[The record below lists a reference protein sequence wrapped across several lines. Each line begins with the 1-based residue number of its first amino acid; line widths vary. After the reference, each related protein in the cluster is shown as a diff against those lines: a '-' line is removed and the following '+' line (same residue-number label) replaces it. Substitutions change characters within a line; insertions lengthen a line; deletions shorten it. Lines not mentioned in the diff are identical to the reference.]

1 MKRTTEMR
9 DPSSVGID
17 ARPVEEILKVINAED
32 ATIAGVIR
40 GQIPKIAEAA
50 EAVAEVVSGGGR
62 VFFVGAGTS
71 GRLGIIEAAEMPP
84 TFGLPCE
91 VFQGIIAGGPEAMF
105 RSAEAA
111 EDDEASGVAALD
123 ERGFDPNDLL
133 VALSASGGTPFVQGA
148 LKRARGLGARTVSV
162 TCNSGAAVSGLAE
175 VPIVVEVGPEVVAGS
190 TRMKAGTAQKLVLNM
205 VTVAAMARLGRV
217 YDGYMV
223 GVQATSAKL
232 RERGEFIVME
242 IVGVEREEAAGVLE
256 EAGGDVRVAVI
267 MAARSASPEGAR
279 RALKEAGGSLRR
291 ALEGLG
297 AEDS

>member
-1 MKRTTEMR
+1 
-9 DPSSVGID
+9 
-17 ARPVEEILKVINAED
+17 
-32 ATIAGVIR
+32 
-40 GQIPKIAEAA
+40 
-50 EAVAEVVSGGGR
+50 
-62 VFFVGAGTS
+62 
-71 GRLGIIEAAEMPP
+71 
-84 TFGLPCE
+84 
-91 VFQGIIAGGPEAMF
+91 
-105 RSAEAA
+105 
-111 EDDEASGVAALD
+111 
-123 ERGFDPNDLL
+123 
-133 VALSASGGTPFVQGA
+133 
-148 LKRARGLGARTVSV
+148 
-162 TCNSGAAVSGLAE
+162 
-175 VPIVVEVGPEVVAGS
+175 VVEVGPEVVAGS

>member
-9 DPSSVGID
+9 NPSSVGID
-17 ARPVEEILKVINAED
+17 ARPVEEILGVINAED
-32 ATIAGVIR
+32 AAIAGVVG
-40 GQIPKIAEAA
+40 GQIPRIAEAA
-50 EAVAEVVSGGGR
+50 EAVAAAVSGGGR

-71 GRLGIIEAAEMPP
+71 GRLGVIEAAEMPP
-84 TFGLPCE
+84 TFGLPGE
-91 VFQGIIAGGPEAMF
+91 TFQGVIAGGPEAVF

-111 EDDEASGVAALD
+111 EDDEDSGAAALD
-123 ERGFDPNDLL
+123 ERGFGPNDLL
-133 VALSASGGTPFVQGA
+133 VALSASGGTPFVLGA

-162 TCNSGAAVSGLAE
+162 TCNRGAAVSGLAE

-205 VTVAAMARLGRV
+205 ITAAAMARLGRV

-232 RERGEFIVME
+232 RERGERIVME
-242 IVGVEREEAAGVLE
+242 VAGVEREEAAGALE
-256 EAGGDVRVAVI
+256 GSGGDVRVAVI
-267 MAARSASPEGAR
+267 MAARGASPGEAR
-279 RALKEAGGSLRR
+279 RALEDAGGSLRR

-297 AEDS
+297 AGAS